1 MINVERYSFIENI
14 DKTQII
20 DDSAELQD
28 ILDCGGSLILDI
40 KNPDEQNI
48 YVLYVDTGNLKMAK
62 VEL

>member
-48 YVLYVDTGNLKMAK
+48 YVLYIDTGSLKMAK
-62 VEL
+62 VEP